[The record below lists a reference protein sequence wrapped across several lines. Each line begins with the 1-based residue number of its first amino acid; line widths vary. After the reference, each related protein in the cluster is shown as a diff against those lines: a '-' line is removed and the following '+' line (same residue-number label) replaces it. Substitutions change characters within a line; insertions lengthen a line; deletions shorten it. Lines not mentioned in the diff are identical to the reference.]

1 MQQQPRFYASS
12 RRPGFLERARAWL
25 LRHLLLAAVALCAVS
40 GYVAI
45 QAFRACTT
53 VAALRTQWPDTT
65 SFMRYRMK
73 QAEDS
78 GREFHLRW
86 QPVPMEAI
94 SPHLKACV
102 LAGEDD
108 RFYLHRGFDFASIR
122 HAVQEAEKKGH
133 FRRGASTLTQQLAKN
148 LFLNP
153 EHSFVRKLREAVYT
167 VLLEHFLTKDRI
179 LEIYLNS
186 VEWGDGVF
194 GAQEASRTWFAKD
207 ASALSLDEAAR
218 LAACLPKPLKVHP
231 NGQNRFVIRRKT
243 AILANL
249 RRYKGIGRAP
259 SRDLIDIDD
268 DETPS
273 DNAALPAAKA
283 ASAPA
288 VDSASKPVNAT
299 ADSGQ

>member
-1 MQQQPRFYASS
+1 MEQQPILFASH
-12 RRPGFLERARAWL
+12 RQPGFLARLRAWL
-25 LRHLLLAAVALCAVS
+25 LRHLVLSALVLCVVS

-53 VAALRTQWPDTT
+53 VAALRTEWPDTT

-78 GREFHLRW
+78 GRDFHLRW
-86 QPVPMEAI
+86 KPVPMEAI
-94 SPHLKACV
+94 SSHLKACV
-102 LAGEDD
+102 LTGEDD
-108 RFYLHRGFDFASIR
+108 RFYLHHGFDLSQIR

-133 FRRGASTLTQQLAKN
+133 FNRGASTLTQQLAKN

-153 EHSFVRKLREAVYT
+153 KHSFVRKLREAVYT
-167 VLLEHFLTKDRI
+167 MLLEHFLTKDRI

-186 VEWGDGVF
+186 VEWGDGIF
-194 GAQEASRTWFAKD
+194 GAQEASRVWFGKD

-231 NGQNRFVIRRKT
+231 NGQNRFVLHRKD

-249 RRYKGIGRAP
+249 RRYKGVGRAP

-268 DETPS
+268 DEVPS
-273 DNAALPAAKA
+273 AVEIPVSKP
-283 ASAPA
+283 SADPVS
-288 VDSASKPVNAT
+288 VDSTKSGNGAN
-299 ADSGQ
+299 DSAQ